1 MKKVKRYLSVIL
13 CMTIILGAFAPGVHA
28 TTAPVSDAAI
38 ETNVVTGKGFA
49 TYFCRTSDYSSVIY
63 LNTTTGAASFAVI
76 YSDAPTNV
84 YDLTFTTDN
93 TQLLTAAFWQCLSED
108 CFLRIRSV
116 QPMYIPDV
124 ISLQP
129 AELTKNTVNTRSTD
143 INYFQDKLVNY
154 YNANQHTNLLLQT
167 SMVNGVWFDQKETLE
182 FNISKTNTH
191 KIKQTISVAGLIA
204 SIASSFFAPGLLS
217 YVGLLA
223 SAAGVFP
230 AGTEL
235 TEYIIIVFC
244 ERYVTTTGGSI
255 IRART
260 YRYTTHMGYISTCS
274 DDNICSDAQSPSYTP
289 SKEFFDSS
297 TQQFNAAYQNYL
309 NP

>member
-38 ETNVVTGKGFA
+38 ETNVVTGKDFA

-63 LNTTTGAASFAVI
+63 LNTATGAASFAVI

-84 YDLTFTTDN
+84 YDLTFTTDI
-93 TQLLTAAFWQCLSED
+93 TQPLTAEFWQCLSED
-108 CFLRIRSV
+108 CFVSIRSV

-124 ISLQP
+124 ISVQP

-143 INYFQDKLVNY
+143 INYFQDRLFEY
-154 YNANQHTNLLLQT
+154 YGTEHTNMVLQT
-167 SMVNGVWFDQKETLE
+167 SVVNGVLFDQKETLE
-182 FNISKTNTH
+182 FNISKTNSH
-191 KIKQTISVAGLIA
+191 KITQAISVAGLIA

-223 SAAGVFP
+223 SATGVFP

-235 TEYIIIVFC
+235 TEYIIVVFC
-244 ERYVTTTGGSI
+244 ERFVTNTGGSI
-255 IRART
+255 IRTRT

-274 DDNICSDAQSPSYTP
+274 DDNILSDPQSPSYTP